1 MGHGRDV
8 KDATKQEAVLDRRQ
22 YVVVVGEAKAVDFF
36 FFLGDS
42 GPTEAWGSAPRWAA
56 RIFRKRFGV
65 VVSQSI
71 LRLWTEPPSAAM

>member
-36 FFLGDS
+36 FFRRLRSYRGM
-42 GPTEAWGSAPRWAA
+42 GQCTEVGSTYFQKEVRCGG
-56 RIFRKRFGV
+56 I
-65 VVSQSI
+65 SI
-71 LRLWTEPPSAAM
+71 DPSALDRAT